1 MQPPFGK
8 LIAALVAVFAFTS
21 VYPVL
26 AADPAE
32 AEIRYGTEAL
42 PEPVQRMWEAI
53 HETATAGNID
63 EMLPVL
69 ESNELPPLISREPVK
84 SAISHWR
91 AISGDGEGREI
102 LAAMIDALES
112 GYVRVK
118 QPSGPPVYVW
128 PYFAEVPLNKLTPMQ
143 EVELYRLITPDQAK
157 AMRKKG
163 RYTNYRIGIGSD
175 GTWHYFL
182 RED

>member
-8 LIAALVAVFAFTS
+8 LIAALVAVFAITS
-21 VYPVL
+21 AYPTL
-26 AADPAE
+26 AAAPTAAD
-32 AEIRYGTEAL
+32 IRYGTEDL
-42 PEPVQRMWEAI
+42 PEPVRRMWEAI
-53 HETATAGNID
+53 HEAATAGKID
-63 EMLPVL
+63 DMLPVL

-84 SAISHWR
+84 SAIDHWKT
-91 AISGDGEGREI
+91 ISGDGEGREI

-112 GYVRVK
+112 GYIRVK

-128 PYFAEVPLNKLTPMQ
+128 PYFAEVSIKSLTAPQ
-143 EVELYRLITPDQAK
+143 QVELYRLITPDQAK
-157 AMRKKG
+157 EMRKKG
-163 RYTNYRIGIGSD
+163 RYTHYRIGIGSD

>member
-8 LIAALVAVFAFTS
+8 LIAALVTVFAITS
-21 VYPVL
+21 AYPAL
-26 AADPAE
+26 SETTAGAD
-32 AEIRYGTEAL
+32 IRYGIEDL

-53 HETATAGNID
+53 HEAATAGNID

-84 SAISHWR
+84 SAIDHWKT
-91 AISGDGEGREI
+91 ISADGEGREI

-128 PYFAEVPLNKLTPMQ
+128 PYFAETPIKSLTPRQ

-157 AMRKKG
+157 DMQKKG
-163 RYTNYRIGIGSD
+163 RYTHYRIGIGSD